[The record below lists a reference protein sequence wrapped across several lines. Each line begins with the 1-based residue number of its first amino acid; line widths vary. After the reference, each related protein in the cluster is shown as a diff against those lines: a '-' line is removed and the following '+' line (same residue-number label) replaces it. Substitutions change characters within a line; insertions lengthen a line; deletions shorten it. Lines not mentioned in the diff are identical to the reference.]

1 MLLFQKKQNKNTK
14 VEDDAIVAEPTKIE
28 STESAVKLAE
38 EKSEEPIVEEA
49 KTKTAKKEKKTI
61 CRIIVA
67 TPSYF
72 VIDKNG
78 EVITIEENNNY
89 HKGEEI
95 LY

>member
-14 VEDDAIVAEPTKIE
+14 VEADITVAEPTKIE
-28 STESAVKLAE
+28 STEPVVKSTE

-49 KTKTAKKEKKTI
+49 KTKTTKKEKKTI
-61 CRIIVA
+61 CRVIVA

-78 EVITIEENNNY
+78 EIITIEENNNY